1 MFLKKKLGLPSLQS
15 LIYRDGRKGKN
26 RNVIPLWV
34 IAFFILLLYDS
45 NRNLPPSISATNFAV
60 KSLYLPYTAVH
71 ELHIHDWTCLR
82 YRHQR
87 RQILR
92 EHTRSGWVLVLP
104 LWVPIYN
111 TDNTRSFLLN
121 SLLRAKMWYNI
132 ALFKNWISSKSLQ
145 YLLNKIFTAAYIGQ
159 WQLVEI

>member
-1 MFLKKKLGLPSLQS
+1 MLIVNLLNVHCWVMWAESDVDGRNMQPWIKNQS
-15 LIYRDGRKGKN
+15 LH
-26 RNVIPLWV
+26 
-34 IAFFILLLYDS
+34 
-45 NRNLPPSISATNFAV
+45 
-60 KSLYLPYTAVH
+60 LPYTAVH

-121 SLLRAKMWYNI
+121 PLLRAKIRYNV

-145 YLLNKIFTAAYIGQ
+145 YLLYKIFTAAYIGH